1 MKMLRL
7 QRRKCLGIPAG
18 QPWTGD
24 GMSWHGDG
32 FEGAAV
38 QMQPP
43 WSAVAQQRAVEYL
56 ALTGLDIR
64 RSDRMVNFSKS
75 PTSKIMQTRI
85 VHEEKPDLQS
95 L

>member
-1 MKMLRL
+1 
-7 QRRKCLGIPAG
+7 
-18 QPWTGD
+18 
-24 GMSWHGDG
+24 MSWHGDG

-64 RSDRMVNFSKS
+64 GSDRMVNFSKS
-75 PTSKIMQTRI
+75 PTSKSCR
-85 VHEEKPDLQS
+85 HG
-95 L
+95 